1 MATLCLLV
9 LMSASSFAAQQKEN
23 EPQVVEKSGTLKPA
37 EGQKSSES
45 QKEAQ
50 KEVVKKDV
58 SGLLGNVLR

>member
-1 MATLCLLV
+1 
-9 LMSASSFAAQQKEN
+9 MSASSFAAQQKEN